1 MPSEIIHVIS
11 IDNLGFITH
20 FWPALIEGGQSVKA
34 KIVFHTP
41 FDQEERVF
49 TDVDIRKE
57 GLALKIAFAD
67 RQGDKLDV
75 ILDRRDL
82 RKVLDLKFLMSL

>member
-1 MPSEIIHVIS
+1 M
-11 IDNLGFITH
+11 
-20 FWPALIEGGQSVKA
+20 KA
-34 KIVFHTP
+34 KIVFHTA
-41 FDQEERVF
+41 FDPEERVF

-67 RQGDKLDV
+67 REGDRLDV

-82 RKVLDLKFLMSL
+82 RKILDWKFLMSL